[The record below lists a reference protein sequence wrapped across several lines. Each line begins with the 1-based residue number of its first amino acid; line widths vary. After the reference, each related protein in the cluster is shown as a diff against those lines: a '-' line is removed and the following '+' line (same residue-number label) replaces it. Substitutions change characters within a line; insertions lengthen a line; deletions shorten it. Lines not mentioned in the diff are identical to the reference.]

1 MQGAGNINPLNSN
14 LVKTSPSQFYLP
26 PEAAYNCI
34 AELGEMGEE
43 EAEFA
48 FRM

>member
-1 MQGAGNINPLNSN
+1 MFL
-14 LVKTSPSQFYLP
+14 SQFYLP

-43 EAEFA
+43 EAQFGCRVLRTIA
-48 FRM
+48 QQFSKTQKGS